1 MRNFREFKGEKVN
14 NFRRSKMLKVM
25 YYGLTVQSRKG
36 ALKVTKWASDLP
48 IVFNCSVIEF
58 FTIFYK

>member
-1 MRNFREFKGEKVN
+1 MD
-14 NFRRSKMLKVM
+14 
-25 YYGLTVQSRKG
+25 TVQSRKG

-58 FTIFYK
+58 FTNKCRSFNGNNLRQKQC

>member
-1 MRNFREFKGEKVN
+1 MD
-14 NFRRSKMLKVM
+14 
-25 YYGLTVQSRKG
+25 TVQSKKG